1 MSALEFSPPRIHCRV
16 FISSPAPPLA
26 AFIFRL
32 LLRPTHTPYPGS
44 ASLDSPTF
52 FCLVVYAH
60 RPTRPHGQSKTRPPS
75 VFTVG
80 LHHHHTL
87 IDLTRIFLH
96 FFLKKFIKFFKSVT
110 HLSQFFFLGRVHA
123 VSRWPVSGETVGVRQ
138 GPFHARYVRHRSHFG
153 FDVLLLGLRTGLGT
167 AGRRSAGGRP
177 RRLAGLSAFVL
188 LVFVDA
194 QRRDIQFLLFVCNGH
209 GGIANSAVNN
219 STRVLNVILHGPFA

>member
-96 FFLKKFIKFFKSVT
+96 FFFKKSRARSLTCPSSSSLGVSTPYLGGRSPAKLLVCDKARFTPDMCDIGVTLDLMSFFLDCELDWEPLVDAPPADDPADLPDCRLSSCWFSSTRNDGISNSCCLSVT
-110 HLSQFFFLGRVHA
+110 
-123 VSRWPVSGETVGVRQ
+123 
-138 GPFHARYVRHRSHFG
+138 
-153 FDVLLLGLRTGLGT
+153 GT
-167 AGRRSAGGRP
+167 EELQIPRLIIRRAY
-177 RRLAGLSAFVL
+177 
-188 LVFVDA
+188 
-194 QRRDIQFLLFVCNGH
+194 
-209 GGIANSAVNN
+209 
-219 STRVLNVILHGPFA
+219 